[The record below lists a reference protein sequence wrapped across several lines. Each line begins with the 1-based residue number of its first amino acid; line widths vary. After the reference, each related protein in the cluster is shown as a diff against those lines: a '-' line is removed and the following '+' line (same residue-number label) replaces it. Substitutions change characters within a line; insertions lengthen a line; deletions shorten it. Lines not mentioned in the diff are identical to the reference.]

1 MPPQPPQI
9 PNTPPQPNVPPVPV
23 PLTPEK
29 IAENSY
35 RFCKSKAYKHLSVDV

>member
-1 MPPQPPQI
+1 MPPQPSLI

-29 IAENSY
+29 IAEESY
-35 RFCKSKAYKHLSVDV
+35 RFCKSQAHKRLSADV